1 MGIIKDNKKFERTKT
16 QDNPTS
22 INRNLKENKKFELE
36 NETIVEQK
44 ENK

>member
-1 MGIIKDNKKFERTKT
+1 MGIIKDNKKFKRTKN

-22 INRNLKENKKFELE
+22 IHRDLKENKKFEII